1 MVPVALVGALIAA
14 SDAAIALCSGV
25 CGSELTFL
33 GAMLPG
39 PPSATGAAAQ
49 SHAAEPSSIGPM
61 RGGVRRRL
69 ARAAAPQR
77 NLSKLPNRG
86 SIAPHGGAEPLAR

>member
-14 SDAAIALCSGV
+14 SDAAIAFCSGV

-61 RGGVRRRL
+61 RG
-69 ARAAAPQR
+69 AERAAATKR
-77 NLSKLPNRG
+77 NFELPKRG
-86 SIAPHGGAEPLAR
+86 FIDGGAEPLAR